1 MTDAKSRIEI
11 VQGDITR
18 QAIDAIVNAA
28 NNELSPGGGVSGAI
42 HRVAGGGLWNEAK
55 TLGGCQ
61 TGQAK
66 LTKGYNLK
74 AKYVIHTVG
83 PVYQGTVDDPRL
95 LASSYRECLRLA
107 ASSGIKSIAF
117 PAISTGV
124 FGYPV
129 GDAAKVALKT
139 VVDTLEKLPEIDLV
153 RFVLFSKQ
161 SFRVHQDTLRELI

>member
-42 HRVAGGGLWNEAK
+42 HRAAGGGLWNEAK

-66 LTKGYNLK
+66 LTKGYKLK

-83 PVYQGTVDDPRL
+83 PVYSGSSEDPKL

-139 VVDTLEKLPEIDLV
+139 VADTLEKLSEIDLV
-153 RFVLFSKQ
+153 
-161 SFRVHQDTLRELI
+161 